1 MCDPFS
7 VLANL
12 DDGTRSEPEAPS
24 TFSHFTKSSDEEEE
38 VIEVDDAYV
47 TIYPNS
53 DTLDHTNV
61 GETAMQE
68 VSCEVVATKAVA
80 NEPVASGAV
89 VAPRVVEE
97 IDVECDETS
106 HDDMPVP
113 PSVCAT
119 VFEDFKNLIDKDSDK
134 AHDLLCKMINL
145 MKAKDQAM
153 YAAILPGAS
162 TISSGTSISSGIS
175 ISSGASIP
183 LEFPF
188 PSAGAFIPS
197 SAGASIPSS
206 AGASIPLAFPFLSAG
221 ASIPS
226 SVGAFIPSS
235 IPSSGGA
242 SIPSSTGASIPSS
255 GGASSPPYASDTSSD
270 STLRK
275 SKRKR
280 KHVDTKPSGV
290 FEIKK
295 QRKAQGHEHGT
306 DFLVFDG
313 HSLRWIYEDV
323 LTASDR
329 GLDALEKLIK

>member
-162 TISSGTSISSGIS
+162 TISSGASIPVALPFSSGAS
-175 ISSGASIP
+175 TISSGASISSGACIS
-183 LEFPF
+183 LAFPF
-188 PSAGAFIPS
+188 PSTGAFIPS
-197 SAGASIPSS
+197 ST
-206 AGASIPLAFPFLSAG
+206 
-221 ASIPS
+221 
-226 SVGAFIPSS
+226 GAFIPSS